1 MKAAILTI
9 GDELLI
15 GQVLDTNS
23 SWIAQQLNAVG
34 IKVEE
39 KISIGDDALAI
50 KEVLTRLLA
59 GTDFV
64 FITGGLGPTKD
75 DLTKHTLADY
85 FKDQLV
91 LHDASLENVKRI
103 FKSFGR
109 EINEINR
116 QQAFQPSR
124 AQIFVNRNGT
134 ASGMGFE
141 KDGKWVFSMP
151 GVPFEMKPML
161 LEQVLPFLEQ
171 RFTFPKIIHKT
182 MCTQGI
188 GESFVAEKIADIEI
202 ALPSYIKLAY
212 LPSVGQLKLRLSGY
226 GQASAVEID
235 HFFNLIAERIADF
248 VFALEDRPLLEVVSD
263 LLRARGETVA
273 TAESCTGGY
282 IAHLLTSLSGSSSY
296 YLGGVVAYS
305 NAVKIK
311 NLGVQQRDL
320 EAFGAVSQQVVEQMA
335 HGILLSTGA
344 DYGIASSGIAG
355 PDGGTDAKP
364 VGTIWIAVA
373 GKEGIF
379 SKEFKFGDNRERNI
393 VRTALTALSIL
404 RRKFLVNHKK

>member
-23 SWIAQQLNAVG
+23 SWIAQQLNVLG

-39 KISIGDDALAI
+39 KISIGDDASAI
-50 KEVLTRLLA
+50 KEALTRLLA
-59 GTDFV
+59 RIDFV

-75 DLTKHTLADY
+75 DLTKHTLTDY
-85 FKDQLV
+85 FNDHLV
-91 LHDASLENVKRI
+91 LHEASLENVKRI
-103 FKSFGR
+103 FKAFGR
-109 EINEINR
+109 EINEVNR
-116 QQAFQPSR
+116 QQAFQPLE
-124 AQIFVNRNGT
+124 AQVFVNRNGT

-141 KDGKWVFSMP
+141 KGGKWVFSMP

-161 LEQVLPFLEQ
+161 LEQMLPFLSQ
-171 RFTFPKIIHKT
+171 RFSFPQIIHRT
-182 MCTQGI
+182 ICTQGI
-188 GESFVAEKIADIEI
+188 GESFVAEKIADIET

-226 GQASAVEID
+226 GQASEFEIEN
-235 HFFNLIAERIADF
+235 FVNLIVARIPEY
-248 VFALEDRPLLEVVSD
+248 VFALEDRTLLEVLAD
-263 LLRARGETVA
+263 LLRARGKTVA

-282 IAHLLTSLSGSSSY
+282 IAHLLTSLPGSSGY
-296 YLGGVVAYS
+296 YLGGLVAYS
-305 NAVKIK
+305 NIMKIK
-311 NLGVQQRDL
+311 SLGVQQKDL
-320 EAFGAVSQQVVEQMA
+320 DAFGAVSQQVVEQMA
-335 HGILLSTGA
+335 RGILLSTGA

-355 PDGGTDAKP
+355 PDGGSVVKP
-364 VGTIWIAVA
+364 VGTVWIAVV

-393 VRTALTALSIL
+393 VRAALTALSIL
-404 RRKFLVNHKK
+404 RRKFLLNH